1 MKSKDVMELRGKSAD
16 ELKAMVLEKRR
27 EQFNARMQ
35 RGSGQ
40 GPKPNVLRET
50 RRAIARIKTILSEKK
65 RSA

>member
-1 MKSKDVMELRGKSAD
+1 MKAKDLQELRGKSEA
-16 ELKAMVLEKRR
+16 ELKAMVLDKRR

-40 GPKPNVLRET
+40 GPKASALRET
-50 RRAIARIKTILSEKK
+50 RRDIARIKTIMTEKN

>member
-1 MKSKDVMELRGKSAD
+1 MKAREVKELRGKTAA
-16 ELKAMVLEKRR
+16 ELKALVLEKRR

-40 GPKPNVLRET
+40 GPKPHAVRET
-50 RRAIARIKTILSEKK
+50 RRDIARLQTILSEKK

>member
-1 MKSKDVMELRGKSAD
+1 MKAKDVKELRGKSAD
-16 ELKAMVLEKRR
+16 ELKTMVIEKRR

-40 GPKPNVLRET
+40 GPKPSVLRET
-50 RRAIARIKTILSEKK
+50 RRDIARLKTILSEKK

>member
-1 MKSKDVMELRGKSAD
+1 MKTTDLRSKTPAELEA
-16 ELKAMVLEKRR
+16 LILEKRR

-40 GPKPNVLRET
+40 ETRPNLLREA
-50 RRAIARIKTILSEKK
+50 RRDIARIKTILTEKS

>member
-1 MKSKDVMELRGKSAD
+1 MKAKDLLELRGKTEA
-16 ELKAMVLEKRR
+16 ELKAMVLDKRR

-40 GPKPNVLRET
+40 GPKASALRET
-50 RRAIARIKTILSEKK
+50 RRDIARIKTIMTEKN

>member
-1 MKSKDVMELRGKSAD
+1 MKAKDVMELRGKSAD

-40 GPKPNVLRET
+40 GPKPIVLRET
-50 RRAIARIKTILSEKK
+50 RRDIARIKTILSEKK